1 MLQHLTNSGQSCG
14 SRKEL
19 HVGQRITKIS
29 CRDLKTIHVTEQGD
43 ILVCAADAVR
53 MYTLQGELKYQ
64 WKASID
70 EPTGMTSLK
79 INNFEYIAIS
89 MIISETSK
97 EPADS
102 TVKVPVIDTVQIQI
116 RNKAD
121 RTSEAIPWG
130 PAAYSVSG
138 ECGLGRNLALLKSG
152 RLILAVK
159 PSDEEPCVVH
169 LVNCSEIKFEC
180 LMQIRTDSLHP
191 PAICGLTLGMGN
203 VLVVADVWNSDEQC
217 SITAYDEETG
227 EIKWQI
233 KEESLKKAS
242 KREKFTLASICATS
256 QHKLLVSEG
265 TDNAIF
271 EAMVSEKEV
280 KLREVLNCW
289 DHEVWSPSCMAWHEW
304 SHCVVVSHKDDNRFG
319 SITDGEYFL
328 SVYTTC

>member
-1 MLQHLTNSGQSCG
+1 MLQHLTNPEESCG
-14 SRKEL
+14 SRQEL

-29 CRDLKTIHVTEQGD
+29 CRDLKTVHVTEQGD
-43 ILVCAADAVR
+43 VLAGAADAVR
-53 MYTLQGELKYQ
+53 MYTLQGELKHE
-64 WKASID
+64 WKTSID

-79 INNFEYIAIS
+79 IKNLEYIAIS

-102 TVKVPVIDTVQIQI
+102 TVNVPIVDTVQIQI

-121 RTSEAIPWG
+121 RTPEAVPWG
-130 PAAYSVSG
+130 PAAYCVSG
-138 ECGLGRNLALLKSG
+138 ECGLGENLALLQSG

-169 LVNCSEIKFEC
+169 LLNCSEIKFEC

-191 PAICGLTLGMGN
+191 PAICGLTFGEGD
-203 VLVVADVWNSDEQC
+203 VVVVADVWNSDEQC

-242 KREKFTLASICATS
+242 KREKFMLASICATS

-265 TDNAIF
+265 TDNVIF
-271 EAMVSEKEV
+271 EATISEKE
-280 KLREVLNCW
+280 LEFREVMNCW
-289 DHEVWSPSCMAWHEW
+289 DHEVWSPSCMAWHAL
-304 SHCVVVSHKDDNRFG
+304 SHCLVVSHKDDNRFRN
-319 SITDGEYFL
+319 ITDGQYSL